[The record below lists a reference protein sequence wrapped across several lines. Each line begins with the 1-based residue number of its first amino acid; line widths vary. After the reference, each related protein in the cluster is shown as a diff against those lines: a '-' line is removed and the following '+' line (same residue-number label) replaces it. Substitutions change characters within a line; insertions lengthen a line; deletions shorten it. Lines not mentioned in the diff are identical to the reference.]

1 MLRRSSRRYYAT
13 EAPEKAEEVPAK
25 RVNTSMC
32 PHVGS
37 RGPQGRRESAR
48 WPHAVSVAA
57 PCGATSSS
65 TISSP
70 TPTRRVATVGAGSVP
85 KARWPQTGS
94 IAPHVA
100 ASTAAPHVGAAPQGG
115 SNRGTHQKR
124 AALWRP
130 RGRPCGAWP
139 RPSSTASP
147 SSSATRSWASPGL
160 ARRPSHPERH
170 PRGHHGP
177 AVCVPA

>member
-1 MLRRSSRRYYAT
+1 MPRSSSLSSPR
-13 EAPEKAEEVPAK
+13 
-25 RVNTSMC
+25 

-37 RGPQGRRESAR
+37 RGPHGRRGSAR
-48 WPHAVSVAA
+48 WPHVGFVAA

-65 TISSP
+65 STSSP
-70 TPTRRVATVGAGSVP
+70 TPTRRVATAGAGSVP

-130 RGRPCGAWP
+130 RGRPCGPWP
-139 RPSSTASP
+139 RPSSTDSP
-147 SSSATRSWASPGL
+147 SSSATRSWASPEL
-160 ARRPSHPERH
+160 ASSPSHHEEHPEEQHRLKQDNESFKKD
-170 PRGHHGP
+170 
-177 AVCVPA
+177 